1 MVPAL
6 AAVWSLLPIR
16 GSSDPTSRIELTFA
30 GFVYSHPWS
39 PRTLLVRIC
48 YRARKQKSF
57 PMLTDAPPR
66 KGSRVEFLESD
77 RAKILDLPQNG
88 SLPDIVRGL
97 ESAMKASVAPDVR
110 KTCAGFWRLVVPG
123 KTNVLGVGMPA
134 QSAPEFRPFLL
145 CKTGREP

>member
-1 MVPAL
+1 
-6 AAVWSLLPIR
+6 
-16 GSSDPTSRIELTFA
+16 
-30 GFVYSHPWS
+30 
-39 PRTLLVRIC
+39 
-48 YRARKQKSF
+48 
-57 PMLTDAPPR
+57 MLTDAPPR

-123 KTNVLGVGMPA
+123 KTNVLGVGNQRSPRRSFGRFYFVKQVVNRKRFGMFGCPPGIRTPISRSRICCPA
-134 QSAPEFRPFLL
+134 VERGGNNVSGETTAAF
-145 CKTGREP
+145 